1 MLYKCLKCEH
11 QVAAGCLPTAT
22 CGLYFFG
29 LMALVPAMLLC
40 LVVLIRWL
48 APVPPPPPDTPEPDT
63 PWWVWVV
70 SVAATPVLLIGGAW
84 VLDFLFRTVERF
96 LVRRRKCP
104 ECGSQTWSKGYT
116 RGFGL

>member
-1 MLYKCLKCEH
+1 MYKCLKCEH

-29 LMALVPAMLLC
+29 LMAIVPALLFG

-48 APVPPPPPDTPEPDT
+48 VPVSPPPPDAPETGT

-70 SVAATPVLLIGGAW
+70 SVAVTPVLMVGGAW
-84 VLDFLFRTVERF
+84 ALDLLFRTVERF
-96 LVRRRKCP
+96 TLRWAKCP
-104 ECGSQTWSKGYT
+104 KCRARAWSKGYT
-116 RGFGL
+116 RGFGV